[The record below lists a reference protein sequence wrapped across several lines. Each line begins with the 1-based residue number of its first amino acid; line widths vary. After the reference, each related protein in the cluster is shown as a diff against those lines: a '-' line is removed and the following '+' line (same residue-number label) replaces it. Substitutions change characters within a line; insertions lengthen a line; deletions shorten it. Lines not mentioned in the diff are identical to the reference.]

1 MEFKVQSSELLDM
14 LKVVIKGYD
23 SRDDSSYIF
32 FNIND
37 NKLEV
42 SSTTNST
49 SFFKGK
55 VDITGY
61 SNDED
66 TENAYYVEGD
76 ILRRLISIFPSA
88 PIDLKFSIN
97 DKSRVFTIKYTG
109 HSFRLPIISEGSP
122 LPEPDIM
129 KLGQIQA
136 VDFFD
141 VLNSLTKIVDTDPA
155 AQDTGVSCLH
165 LNFKDRIVSAM
176 GTDRFA
182 IAERKIGYD
191 PENDDQDL
199 TFLIRQ
205 AQASLL
211 SKPINPA
218 EVLQLVYTA
227 NQFGY
232 IDGAGITSLVGRTQ
246 FEPIN
251 YGPFKE
257 QAQGSKSITV
267 DYDDFKNS
275 LSTIGKL
282 AVNNTILL
290 TVNPQGVQLLT
301 AAGDVMDLGTSS
313 IEGITDDEK
322 YKFTLKILEETLIPV
337 DTHTL
342 RLQWGETAGLFQ
354 VVPVDDD
361 GNDEEGIFIGVVSN
375 DD

>member
-32 FNIND
+32 FNITD

-55 VDITGY
+55 VDVTGY
-61 SNDED
+61 SSDEE
-66 TENAYYVEGD
+66 TENTYYVEGE
-76 ILRRLISIFPSA
+76 ILRRLISIFPAA

-136 VDFFD
+136 ADFFD

-155 AQDTGVSCLH
+155 SQDTSVSCLH
-165 LNFKDRIVSAM
+165 LNFKDKIMSAM
-176 GTDRFA
+176 GTDRFT

-191 PENDDQDL
+191 PEDESQDL

-205 AQASLL
+205 AQAALL

-218 EVLQLVYTA
+218 EVLQLVYTK

-232 IDGAGITSLVGRTQ
+232 VDGSGITSLVGRTQ
-246 FEPIN
+246 FEPLN
-251 YGPFKE
+251 YGPMKE
-257 QAQGSKSITV
+257 QAQSTKSITV

-282 AVNNTILL
+282 ALNNKILL
-290 TVNPQGVQLLT
+290 TVSPDGVQLLST
-301 AAGDVMDLGTSS
+301 SGDVMDLGTTNISGISS
-313 IEGITDDEK
+313 DEK
-322 YKFTLKILEETLIPV
+322 YNFTLKILEETLIPV

-342 RLQWGETAGLFQ
+342 RLQWGEPAGLFQ
-354 VVPVDDD
+354 VVPVED
-361 GNDEEGIFIGVVSN
+361 NEQDEENIFIGVVSN
-375 DD
+375 DA